1 MQSYVC
7 ELLARRKCYGCNPQ
21 LTEWAGGTK
30 AIGHNN
36 ARYKIRIPWY
46 NTCMSMKRDN
56 NDAAGSL
63 TNNLQTLDSNRVDF
77 SAHYGIL
84 ITVEGI
90 KARPSRKD
98 NNMTEIFLA
107 TAADMTLAFSNIGS
121 AFTFIED
128 SHGDLNPEGSALMLG
143 AVPAT
148 VKAVKASSRRVLT
161 FSAAGADAAS
171 QVAKA
176 QSTLDGALSACAL
189 VGVDPANVA
198 TVANLEYALIAAQ
211 DLVDTDDEAAVLTIE
226 VMTLHKR
233 GYKN

>member
-1 MQSYVC
+1 MTLR
-7 ELLARRKCYGCNPQ
+7 E
-21 LTEWAGGTK
+21 
-30 AIGHNN
+30 
-36 ARYKIRIPWY
+36 
-46 NTCMSMKRDN
+46 DN
-56 NDAAGSL
+56 SN
-63 TNNLQTLDSNRVDF
+63 QSNRGLDNQF
-77 SAHYGIL
+77 ANSRQDADNFPAQCDIL

-98 NNMTEIFLA
+98 NNMPTTIFLA

-128 SHGDLNPEGSALMLG
+128 SHADLNAEGSALMLG

-176 QSTLDGALSACAL
+176 QSTLDGALSACVL
-189 VGVDPANVA
+189 VGVDPDNVA
-198 TVANLEYALIAAQ
+198 TVGNLRAALVAAQ

-233 GYKN
+233 GYKAN

>member
-1 MQSYVC
+1 
-7 ELLARRKCYGCNPQ
+7 
-21 LTEWAGGTK
+21 
-30 AIGHNN
+30 
-36 ARYKIRIPWY
+36 
-46 NTCMSMKRDN
+46 MSIERDN
-56 NDAAGSL
+56 NETRATGAGLSIGR
-63 TNNLQTLDSNRVDF
+63 NYARDF
-77 SAHYGIL
+77 YAQNVI
-84 ITVEGI
+84 IKTVEGT

-98 NNMTEIFLA
+98 NNMTLIFLA

-128 SHGDLNPEGSALMLG
+128 SHADLNPEGSALMLG

-198 TVANLEYALIAAQ
+198 TVGNLQAALIAAQ
-211 DLVDTDDEAAVLTIE
+211 DLVDTDDAAAVLTIE

-233 GYKN
+233 GYKAN